1 MTNENSQKIAFITG
15 GARGIGAECAKKLKA
30 DGFLVVIGDLDA
42 DQLVA
47 FEKETGIGGV
57 VVDVSSYESVEDA
70 QKQIEFKWGTV
81 DVLVNNAG
89 ITRDGF
95 MHKMDPKT
103 QWQSVI
109 DVNLGGVFNTSRVFA
124 PTMRD
129 QGWGRIISISSMNG
143 QRGQF
148 GQANYAAA
156 KAGILGFT
164 RSIAQE
170 LANKGITANAI
181 CPGFIETEMTQA
193 MPQEILDA
201 EVQKIPCGRMG
212 VPNDIASAVSFL
224 ASDNAAF
231 INGATF
237 SINGGQYMAA

>member
-1 MTNENSQKIAFITG
+1 MTNETSQKIAFVTG
-15 GARGIGAECAKKLKA
+15 GARGIGAKCAKDLKE
-30 DGFLVVIGDLDA
+30 DGFFVVIGDINS
-42 DQLVA
+42 DQVAA
-47 FEKETGIGGV
+47 FEQETGIAGV
-57 VVDVSSYESVEDA
+57 VVDVSSFESVEAA
-70 QKQIEFKWGTV
+70 QKQIVEKWGNV

-95 MHKMDPKT
+95 MHKMDPQS
-103 QWQSVI
+103 QWQAVI
-109 DVNLGGVFNTSRVFA
+109 DVNLTGVFNTSRVFA
-124 PTMRD
+124 PAMREK
-129 QGWGRIISISSMNG
+129 GFGRIINISSMNG

-170 LANKGITANAI
+170 LANKGITANVI
-181 CPGFIETEMTQA
+181 CPGFIATEMTEA

-212 VPNDIASAVSFL
+212 VPNDISSAVAFL
-224 ASDNAAF
+224 ASENAGF

-237 SINGGQYMAA
+237 SINGGQYMAS